1 MDAYDDIAPVAEA
14 NTPIKHPAWAYG
26 FFQLIRLLAD
36 MNPNAP
42 LPGTTF
48 SYRDEAIRIR
58 PDAVQVFPPGDVKS
72 LREAHDG
79 NPAEVTVTFGGL
91 YGIDGALP
99 ASFHEHFARR
109 EDESA
114 PIRAFLDVFNH
125 RMYTYLWRAWA
136 RNQPDLLSE
145 DTTVHKTFAARL
157 ESLAGL
163 NTPGVTDPPVST
175 QRLLPFAGILSAWSR
190 NAQGLQI
197 LIVTLLDLPVEVR
210 ENVPRTVFL
219 DERPK
224 VGFARLGYD
233 TVVGEKVVDASGKFQ
248 LVIGPLSLDTFLN
261 LLPGRPGAK
270 QLDALIRLY
279 APDYLDYDVDLRVR
293 AAELPRL
300 RLGDRSCTWL
310 GLTTCLGTSGAQVLG
325 RKVRYSPS

>member
-1 MDAYDDIAPVAEA
+1 MDTHDDIAPVAE
-14 NTPIKHPAWAYG
+14 TKSPVRHPAWEYE
-26 FFQLIRLLAD
+26 FFQLIRILAD
-36 MNPNAP
+36 ADASVP

-48 SYRDEAIRIR
+48 SYHDEAVRIH
-58 PDAVQVFPPGDVKS
+58 PDAAQVFPAADVKQI
-72 LREAHDG
+72 RESNTDE
-79 NPAEVTVTFGGL
+79 PAEVTVTFGGL

-99 ASFHEHFARR
+99 SSFHEHFARR
-109 EDESA
+109 EDETA
-114 PIRAFLDVFNH
+114 PVRAFLDLFNH

-136 RNQPDLLSE
+136 RNRPELLRE
-145 DTTVHKTFAARL
+145 DTSVHKTYAARL

-163 NTPGVTDPPVST
+163 RTPGAVEPPVAV

-190 NAQGLQI
+190 NAEGLQT
-197 LIVTLLDLPVEVR
+197 LLVLLLDLPVEVR

-224 VGFARLGYD
+224 MGTARLGYD

-248 LVIGPLSLDTFLN
+248 LVIGPLSLEKFLD

-270 QLDALIRLY
+270 RLDELVRLY

-293 AAELPRL
+293 ADELPKL
-300 RLGDRSCTWL
+300 RLGDRSCVWL
-310 GLTTCLGTSGAQVLG
+310 GLTTSLGSSGAQVLD
-325 RKVRYSPS
+325 RKVRY